1 MNPRFSQLKP
11 YPFERFREIL
21 SGTEPQTSLPYIDLS
36 IGEPKHPTPLV
47 IRQAITDNLDGLGA
61 YPPTAGSPSLRDV
74 LAKWL
79 TGRFAPA
86 TIDPKT
92 EVLPVL
98 GSREALF
105 ALAQV
110 VIDPTTPSVVVSP
123 NPFYQIYE
131 GAALLAGASMHYVA
145 QTPEAQM
152 TCAWSDVPASVWS
165 QTSLLFVCTP
175 GNPTGSVVNLDEW
188 RLLFELS
195 DKYNFV
201 IASDECYSEL
211 YPPDTTAPIGAL
223 QASALLGRS
232 KERLIVFGSLSKRSN
247 APGLRSGYA
256 AGSASLVAAFLKYRT
271 YHGSA
276 MSPTIQQASIA
287 AWQDESHVAANRAIY
302 EAKYQAVIPI
312 LSPWLP
318 VSRPA
323 AGFYLW
329 VEVPGGDDVQFSIE
343 LYRQYNVRILPGSL
357 LGRVEAGGNPGA
369 GKIRLALVAP
379 LDQCVEAAKRIAAF
393 CELSAGEGLQDGSK
407 DGGTKDAK

>member
-1 MNPRFSQLKP
+1 MNPRFTQLQP
-11 YPFERFREIL
+11 YPFERFRELL
-21 SGTEPQTSLPYIDLS
+21 SGVEPQTSLAYIDLS
-36 IGEPKHPTPLV
+36 IGEPKHATPMV
-47 IRQAITDNLDGLGA
+47 IKQAILENLDGLGS
-61 YPPTAGSPSLRDV
+61 YPPTAGSPGLREV

-131 GAALLAGASMHYVA
+131 GAALLAGATMHYVA
-145 QTPEAQM
+145 QTPDDKM
-152 TCAWSDVPASVWS
+152 TCAWSAVPASVWS
-165 QTSLLFVCTP
+165 QTSLLFVCSP
-175 GNPTGSVVNLDEW
+175 GNPTGSVVTLDEW
-188 RLLFELS
+188 GYLFELS
-195 DKYNFV
+195 DKYDFV
-201 IASDECYSEL
+201 IAADECYSEL
-211 YPPDTTAPIGAL
+211 YPPDSPAPIGAL

-256 AGSASLVAAFLKYRT
+256 AGSATLVAAFLKYRT

-287 AWQDESHVAANRAIY
+287 AWQDEAHVTANRASY
-302 EAKYQAVIPI
+302 DTKYQAVIPI

-318 VSRPA
+318 VRRPA

-329 VEVPGGDDVQFSIE
+329 FDVPSGNDVQFSIE
-343 LYRQYNVRILPGSL
+343 LYRQYNVRVLPGSL
-357 LGRVEAGGNPGA
+357 LGRVEAGGNPGT

-393 CELSAGEGLQDGSK
+393 CELSGDPS
-407 DGGTKDAK
+407 DTK